1 MEVIQWF
8 AAAGHNMKDL
18 ELWWRPHG
26 RSLCTG
32 AAEVMTQGGLI
43 VEAET
48 PGFSFHWGFW
58 MSSPNSQ
65 PCGLKH
71 VTSPQYL
78 DSGYNGDGSLG

>member
-1 MEVIQWF
+1 
-8 AAAGHNMKDL
+8 
-18 ELWWRPHG
+18 
-26 RSLCTG
+26 
-32 AAEVMTQGGLI
+32 MTQGGLI

-58 MSSPNSQ
+58 MSSPSSQ

-71 VTSPQYL
+71 VTSPLYLENL